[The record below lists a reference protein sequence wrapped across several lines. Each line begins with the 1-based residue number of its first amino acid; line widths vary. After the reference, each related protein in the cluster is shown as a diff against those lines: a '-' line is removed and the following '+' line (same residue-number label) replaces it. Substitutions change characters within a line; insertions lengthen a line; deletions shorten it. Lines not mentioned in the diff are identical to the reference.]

1 MRAPD
6 GEAASAHRAPDAP
19 GAPGADSARPGT
31 TVRLG
36 VLIRADVSAPAQEG
50 TLAAE
55 LEDGLAAAYPGLSW
69 QVQVERGHLGDSEDE
84 DSLDLL
90 ESTRDRMLDRD
101 WDLAV
106 GVCQEPLRQ
115 GRHSLTAQVSP
126 AHSAGVVS
134 LDLAGVGVA
143 DAVRDVV
150 ARILGLDPDEGG
162 PSPQQL
168 RSAVDAARQLATD
181 VEDRG
186 AENGGLFAWRVGS
199 SNARL
204 LLGTIRANRPWLL
217 AASLSRSLSA
227 ALATGALT
235 LITTDLWLLS
245 AEYDGLQ
252 MALVGAVAVLSVT
265 VSLVVGANLWER
277 PRRRAERE
285 QVAVF
290 NIATV
295 SSVLIGVVVLHVGL
309 FAAALAGALL
319 LVDPDVFAEVTGDPA
334 HFPQYLKLA
343 WFVGGL
349 ATIGSALGAGL
360 EEDDDVRAAIFT
372 RGSA

>member
-6 GEAASAHRAPDAP
+6 GAGASEHR
-19 GAPGADSARPGT
+19 APGADPTRPGT
-31 TVRLG
+31 IVRLG
-36 VLIRADVSAPAQEG
+36 VLIRADVSVPAQEG
-50 TLAAE
+50 ALAAE
-55 LEDGLAAAYPGLSW
+55 LEEGLATAYPGLSW
-69 QVQVERGHLGDSEDE
+69 QVQVERGHLGDAEDD

-90 ESTRDRMLDRD
+90 ESTRDCMLDRD

-106 GVCQEPLRQ
+106 GVCEEPLRQ
-115 GRHSLTAQVSP
+115 GRHTLTAQVSP

-150 ARILGLDPDEGG
+150 ARILGLDPDESD

-168 RSAVDAARQLATD
+168 RAAVDAARQLATD

-186 AENGGLFAWRVGS
+186 AESGGLFAWRVGS

-245 AEYDGLQ
+245 AEYNGLQ

-295 SSVLIGVVVLHVGL
+295 SSVLIGVMVLHVGL

>member
-1 MRAPD
+1 MR
-6 GEAASAHRAPDAP
+6 EAAAGREEALETQ
-19 GAPGADSARPGT
+19 GRDSAGPEAV
-31 TVRLG
+31 VRLG
-36 VLIRADVSAPAQEG
+36 VLIRGDVSVPAQEG
-50 TLAAE
+50 TLAAGLEEE
-55 LEDGLAAAYPGLSW
+55 LTVAYPGLSW
-69 QVQVERGHLGDSEDE
+69 RVHVGRGDLGDSEDD

-90 ESTRDRMLDRD
+90 ESTRDHMLDQD

-115 GRHSLTAQVSP
+115 GRHTLTAQVSP

-134 LDLAGVGVA
+134 LDLAGVGLA
-143 DAVRDVV
+143 AAVRDVV
-150 ARILGLDPDEGG
+150 ARILGLDPDEGD
-162 PSPQQL
+162 PSPHQL
-168 RSAVDAARQLATD
+168 RAAVDAARQLATD

-186 AENGGLFAWRVGS
+186 AESGGLFVWRVGS

-245 AEYDGLQ
+245 AEYNGLQ
-252 MALVGAVAVLSVT
+252 MVLVGGVAVLSVT

-277 PRRRAERE
+277 PRRRVERE
-285 QVAVF
+285 PVAVF
-290 NIATV
+290 NIAMV
-295 SSVLIGVVVLHVGL
+295 ASVLLGVLVLHVGL
-309 FAAALAGALL
+309 FVTALAGALL

>member
-1 MRAPD
+1 MTDPAVL
-6 GEAASAHRAPDAP
+6 
-19 GAPGADSARPGT
+19 
-31 TVRLG
+31 VRLG
-36 VLIRADVSAPAQEG
+36 LLVRDDVDAAVSGPA
-50 TLAAE
+50 LAAG
-55 LEDGLAAAYPGLSW
+55 LEESLAAAYPGLRWLVS
-69 QVQVERGHLGDSEDE
+69 VTRGEFGDPEDD

-90 ESTRDRMLDRD
+90 EVTRDRMLDED

-115 GRHSLTAQVSP
+115 GRHTLASQVSP
-126 AHSAGVVS
+126 AHAAGVVS
-134 LDLAGVGVA
+134 LDLAEAGITE
-143 DAVRDVV
+143 AVRDVV
-150 ARILGLDPDEGG
+150 ARILGLDPDDGT
-162 PSPQQL
+162 PSAQQ
-168 RSAVDAARQLATD
+168 RRAAVHAARQLATD

-186 AENGGLFAWRVGS
+186 AENRGAFAWRVGS

-204 LLGTIRANRPWLL
+204 LWGTIRANRPWLL

-245 AEYDGLQ
+245 AEYDGVQ
-252 MALVGAVAVLSVT
+252 MALLGAVAVLSVT

-277 PRRRAERE
+277 PRRRGERE

-290 NIATV
+290 NIATLA
-295 SSVLIGVVVLHVGL
+295 SVLIGVLVLHAGL
-309 FAAALAGALL
+309 FLAALTGALL
-319 LVDPDVFAEVTGDPA
+319 LVDPDVFTEVTGEPA
-334 HFPQYLKLA
+334 EFAEYLKLA

>member
-1 MRAPD
+1 MR
-6 GEAASAHRAPDAP
+6 EAAAGREEALNTL
-19 GAPGADSARPGT
+19 GGDSAGPKAV
-31 TVRLG
+31 VRLG
-36 VLIRADVSAPAQEG
+36 VLIRADVSVPVQEEG
-50 TLAAE
+50 TLAAGLEEE
-55 LEDGLAAAYPGLSW
+55 LTAAYPGLSW
-69 QVQVERGHLGDSEDE
+69 RVHVGRGDLGDSEDD

-90 ESTRDRMLDRD
+90 ESARDHMLDQD

-115 GRHSLTAQVSP
+115 GRHTLTAQVSP

-134 LDLAGVGVA
+134 LDLAGVGLA
-143 DAVRDVV
+143 AAVRDVV
-150 ARILGLDPDEGG
+150 ARILGLDPDEGD

-168 RSAVDAARQLATD
+168 RAAMDAARQLATD

-186 AENGGLFAWRVGS
+186 AESGGLFVWRVGS

-245 AEYDGLQ
+245 AEYNGLQ
-252 MALVGAVAVLSVT
+252 MVLVGGVAVLSVT

-277 PRRRAERE
+277 PRRRVERE
-285 QVAVF
+285 PVAVF
-290 NIATV
+290 NIAMV
-295 SSVLIGVVVLHVGL
+295 ASVLIGVLVLHVGL
-309 FAAALAGALL
+309 FVTALAGALL